1 MFCKKC
7 GNEISDRDNFCTRC
21 GYQVKEVEKE
31 APAEEISEAPAEV
44 AVEAA
49 MVQAEPKAPAVAP
62 AVEGKKKMAGKAVA
76 GFVVSLAGLLVSPI
90 ICGIIGIILSVKGM
104 KQTKSG
110 ELRGR
115 GLAIAGL
122 VLGII
127 SIPWGIY
134 NFINTIVQVL
144 YIISEL
150 QALEGLEGSIL
161 SIL

>member
-7 GNEISDRDNFCTRC
+7 GNQLSEKDNFCTKC
-21 GYQVKEVEKE
+21 GYQVNEVAEEKAAAVESTVEVAPVEVEAS
-31 APAEEISEAPAEV
+31 APVASVVVEE
-44 AVEAA
+44 
-49 MVQAEPKAPAVAP
+49 
-62 AVEGKKKMAGKAVA
+62 KKKMSGKSVA
-76 GFVVSLAGLLVSPI
+76 GFIVSLAGLFVSPI
-90 ICGIIGIILSVKGM
+90 ICGIIGIILSIKGM

-134 NFINTIVQVL
+134 NFINTIAQVL

-161 SIL
+161 SFI

>member
-7 GNEISDRDNFCTRC
+7 GNELSEKDNFCTKC
-21 GYQVKEVEKE
+21 GYQVNEVAEEKAAVSESTVEVAPVEVEAS
-31 APAEEISEAPAEV
+31 APVATVVVEE
-44 AVEAA
+44 
-49 MVQAEPKAPAVAP
+49 
-62 AVEGKKKMAGKAVA
+62 KKKMSGKSVA
-76 GFVVSLAGLLVSPI
+76 GFIVSLAGLFVSPI
-90 ICGIIGIILSVKGM
+90 ICGIIGIILSIKGM

>member
-7 GNEISDRDNFCTRC
+7 GNQLSEKDNFCTKC
-21 GYQVKEVEKE
+21 GYQVNEVAEEKAAAVESTVEVAPVEVEAS
-31 APAEEISEAPAEV
+31 APVATVVVEE
-44 AVEAA
+44 
-49 MVQAEPKAPAVAP
+49 
-62 AVEGKKKMAGKAVA
+62 KKKMSGKSVA
-76 GFVVSLAGLLVSPI
+76 GFIVSLAGLFVSPI
-90 ICGIIGIILSVKGM
+90 ICGIIGIILSIKGM

-134 NFINTIVQVL
+134 NFINTIAQVL